1 MFQALFQRLSKPH
14 FHRCLKNIS
23 TIMIPT
29 LGKRKLNHKELK
41 WLLKAI
47 QIWGEGRRFDQVLDS
62 KATILCDHH
71 LLSAR
76 ACIRQGI
83 QGSQTDITHPNSLTS
98 IASFFLKL
106 PNSSCFWAFLTLW
119 DTSREFWAVAS
130 IYWNPHPKRWGGG
143 LDSGSTNG
151 EAGTKQNQILRIQS
165 RKGA

>member
-41 WLLKAI
+41 QLFKAI
-47 QIWGEGRRFDQVLDS
+47 RKWGEGRRFDQALDS
-62 KATILCDHH
+62 KATILCDYH

-83 QGSQTDITHPNSLTS
+83 QGSQTDITHPNSLKKKNL
-98 IASFFLKL
+98 FLYIL
-106 PNSSCFWAFLTLW
+106 SLLVLFLWRTPANTHGHTHTHMYAYAFYTYIINIMHTLICK
-119 DTSREFWAVAS
+119 THTYIRMH
-130 IYWNPHPKRWGGG
+130 IC
-143 LDSGSTNG
+143 
-151 EAGTKQNQILRIQS
+151 
-165 RKGA
+165 